1 MYEDRLE
8 TIKAVC
14 EKLKNQPRKPKTVK
28 SKHQPVTSNS
38 KIKIHKIPSW
48 CIDRIPVGSRII
60 REDGDY
66 HWVSVVGQLVK
77 IYGRD
82 YLDGNLGNSPFLYVC
97 YVMIR
102 IRIILMKSVKL
113 IPILKNRIYVQHA

>member
-1 MYEDRLE
+1 MYEKRLK

-14 EKLKNQPRKPKTVK
+14 EKIKNQPRKPKTVK

-38 KIKIHKIPSW
+38 KIKIRKIPSW

-66 HWVSVVGQLVK
+66 HWVSVVV
-77 IYGRD
+77 
-82 YLDGNLGNSPFLYVC
+82 S
-97 YVMIR
+97 
-102 IRIILMKSVKL
+102 
-113 IPILKNRIYVQHA
+113 

>member
-1 MYEDRLE
+1 MYEKRLK

-28 SKHQPVTSNS
+28 
-38 KIKIHKIPSW
+38 IRKIPSW

-66 HWVSVVGQLVK
+66 HWVSVVV
-77 IYGRD
+77 
-82 YLDGNLGNSPFLYVC
+82 S
-97 YVMIR
+97 
-102 IRIILMKSVKL
+102 
-113 IPILKNRIYVQHA
+113 